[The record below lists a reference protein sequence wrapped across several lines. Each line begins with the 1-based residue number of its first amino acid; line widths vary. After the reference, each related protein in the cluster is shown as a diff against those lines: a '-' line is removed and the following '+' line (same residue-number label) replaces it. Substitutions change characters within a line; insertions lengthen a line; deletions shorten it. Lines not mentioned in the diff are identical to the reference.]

1 MTEEELTELRE
12 AFALFDSDGDGAI
25 TSSELGNVMK
35 SLGRKLT
42 VRQLKEIIKTA
53 DTDNN
58 GTIEFNELVRTSMY
72 ILYREY

>member
-1 MTEEELTELRE
+1 MTEEELSELRE

-25 TSSELGNVMK
+25 TSSELGNVMQ

-42 VRQLKEIIKTA
+42 ARQLKEIIQTA

-58 GTIEFNELVRTSMY
+58 GTIEFNELVRMFSN
-72 ILYREY
+72 IL

>member
-1 MTEEELTELRE
+1 MSELRE

-25 TSSELGNVMK
+25 TSSELGNVMQ

-42 VRQLKEIIKTA
+42 ARQLKEIIQTA

-58 GTIEFNELVRTSMY
+58 GTIEFNELVRMFSN
-72 ILYREY
+72 IL